1 MGAMGESIFFRAAEC
16 AAVSGLVALGASSA
30 AFAQEPQG
38 EWTLSIGA
46 LESNEFSR
54 VFNGVAEED
63 LILDNANLGLGYR
76 TRTERSEYGLFGRVG
91 ANAYREGDSRNDL
104 NYGAGFSWSH
114 TPSARFNSTLTFG
127 ADRGFQA
134 QTLSNLGVLAPGMD
148 SSAAHASWGLQYRS
162 SPRTA
167 VSTSVSYDFVRFE
180 SDQPIPGSQIVL
192 GQTPFRDEFPRLFP
206 EQQDVEELPLPDA
219 EGGVI
224 DILATEGF
232 LLGASGSH
240 SGTAILGVSRHLSEY
255 SSLGFDLGG
264 GYRTIDR
271 GDRGDDRFLQEGA
284 QGAFRFWAQ
293 RRVGPSS
300 TFGTSYDVSRSLILD
315 PATTIQTLSG
325 GYGFAP
331 EGRNVSLRL
340 SGGASYYLAENGI
353 SSITPVVDST
363 FAAGIS
369 RSTQFNVMY
378 RRQYSQSLGFGSTL
392 LIDYASAS
400 LTQEFSP
407 KVSLTILGGGTFGA
421 DPLIEGSRYDAVQA
435 GGTLSYKVV
444 ESFLVGASFFALRTE
459 QAGIGAPSE
468 TKRNL
473 ASLFV
478 TYTATW
484 R

>member
-1 MGAMGESIFFRAAEC
+1 MGEGIFSRAMGRV
-16 AAVSGLVALGASSA
+16 AVSGLVSLGPTA
-30 AFAQEPQG
+30 AFAQDPPA

-46 LESNEFSR
+46 RESKEFSR
-54 VFNGVAEED
+54 VFSGVPEED
-63 LILDNANLGLGYR
+63 LILDNVNLGLAYNS
-76 TRTERSEYGLFGRVG
+76 RTERSQYGLFGRAG
-91 ANAYREGDSRNDL
+91 ANAYREGDHRNQF

-114 TPSARFNSTLTFG
+114 TPSARFSSTLTFG

-134 QTLSNLGVLAPGMD
+134 ETLSNLGVLAPGMD
-148 SSAAHASWGLQYRS
+148 SSAAHASWGLQYRT
-162 SPRTA
+162 SPRTTF
-167 VSTSVSYDFVRFE
+167 SSSISYDYIRFE

-206 EQQDVEELPLPDA
+206 GRPDHDEIPLPDP

-240 SGTAILGVSRHLSEY
+240 SGTAIFGVSRQLSEY
-255 SSLGFDLGG
+255 SSFGLDLGG

-271 GDRGDDRFLQEGA
+271 GDRGDARFLQEGA

-293 RRVGPSS
+293 RRAGRSS
-300 TFGTSYDVSRSLILD
+300 TFGTSYEVGRSLILD

-340 SGGASYYLAENGI
+340 IGGASHYLAENGI
-353 SSITPVVDST
+353 SSITPVVDGT
-363 FAAGIS
+363 FAAGLS
-369 RSTQFNVMY
+369 RTTELNILY
-378 RRQYSQSLGFGSTL
+378 RRQYSLSLGYGTTL
-392 LIDYASAS
+392 LIDYASMS
-400 LTQEFSP
+400 LTQQFGS
-407 KVSLTILGGGTFGA
+407 KVDLTLSGGASFGT
-421 DPLIEGSRYDAVQA
+421 DPLIEDSRYDAAQA

-444 ESFLVGASFFALRTE
+444 ESFVVGTSFFVLRTE
-459 QAGIGAPSE
+459 QSAFFAPSE

-473 ASLFV
+473 LSLFV
-478 TYTATW
+478 AYTATW

>member
-1 MGAMGESIFFRAAEC
+1 MGGI
-16 AAVSGLVALGASSA
+16 AVSGLVSLAAPSA
-30 AFAQEPQG
+30 GLAQDPPG
-38 EWTLSIGA
+38 EWTFSIGA
-46 LESNEFSR
+46 RESNEFSR

-63 LILDNANLGLGYR
+63 LILDNATLGLGYR
-76 TRTERSEYGLFGRVG
+76 TRTERSQYGLFGRVG
-91 ANAYREGDSRNDL
+91 ANAYREGDDRSHF

-114 TPSARFNSTLTFG
+114 APSPRFSSTLSFG

-134 QTLSNLGVLAPGMD
+134 ETLSNLGVLAPGMD
-148 SSAAHASWGLQYRS
+148 SSAAHASWGLQYKT
-162 SPRTA
+162 SPRTS
-167 VSTSVSYDFVRFE
+167 VSAGVSYDYVRFE
-180 SDQPIPGSQIVL
+180 SDRPVPGSQIVL
-192 GQTPFRDEFPRLFP
+192 GQTPFQDEFPRLFP
-206 EQQDVEELPLPDA
+206 ERRDDDELPLPDA

-232 LLGASGSH
+232 LLGAAGSH
-240 SGTAILGVSRHLSEY
+240 SGSAILGVSRHLSEY

-271 GDRGDDRFLQEGA
+271 GDARFLQEGA

-293 RRVGPSS
+293 RRVGRSS
-300 TFGTSYDVSRSLILD
+300 TLGTSYEVSRSLIVD

-325 GYGFAP
+325 GYGFLP

-353 SSITPVVDST
+353 SSITPVADAT
-363 FAAGIS
+363 FAAGLT
-369 RSTQFNVMY
+369 RTTQLSATY
-378 RRQYSQSLGFGSTL
+378 RRQFSQSLGFGSTL
-392 LIDYASAS
+392 LIDYASVS
-400 LTQEFSP
+400 LSQQFGS
-407 KVSLTILGGGTFGA
+407 KVDLTILGGGTFGA

-435 GGTLSYKVV
+435 GGTVSYKVV
-444 ESFLVGASFFALRTE
+444 DSFLVGTSFFVLKTE
-459 QAGIGAPSE
+459 QADFDVTSE

-473 ASLFV
+473 ASVFV